1 MKTFLIWVLA
11 IFILLQFIPVDIE
24 NPKTDKKLEIKA
36 SPQIMS
42 IFKKACYDCHSNEVK
57 LPWYSKVAPVSFTI
71 SRHIDLGRKW
81 LNFSIWETYTQKQK
95 DKKLEEIYKAVYR
108 VMPLDMY
115 KSMHKEAILTKDEIK
130 LIRDWTGKSPF

>member
-11 IFILLQFIPVDIE
+11 IFILLQFIPVDID

-57 LPWYSKVAPVSFTI
+57 IPWYSKVAPVSFTI